1 MLDDLGTLL
10 GVWAHPDDETFM
22 TAGLMALARAH
33 GSRVVC
39 VTATRGEHGTD
50 DPDRWPPDRLGQL
63 RERELA
69 QALALLD
76 VREHHWLGFT
86 DGGCAHVHPAAGSGA
101 VREVIDAV
109 RPDTVVTFGP
119 DGLTGHPDHRAVSR
133 WTSAAVE
140 STDHPVRLLHVTVTR
155 DFLRRHAGLNARFG
169 VFYLG
174 EPPGH
179 DPGELSL
186 HLRLDGT
193 ALDRKVAAMRAQA
206 SQIGP
211 LYDAVGDAAFRA
223 WWGTEALVE
232 THVPTAR
239 PVAAA

>member
-1 MLDDLGTLL
+1 MDDPGTLL

-39 VTATRGEHGTD
+39 ATATRGEHGTD
-50 DPDRWPPDRLGQL
+50 DPDRWPPDRLGRL

-69 QALALLD
+69 EALAMLD
-76 VREHHWLGFT
+76 VHEHHWLGFT
-86 DGGCAHVHPAAGSGA
+86 DGGCADVHPAVGVRA
-101 VREVIDAV
+101 VRRLIDTV

-133 WTSAAVE
+133 WTSAALE
-140 STDHPVRLLHVTVTR
+140 SVDHPVRLLHVTVTR
-155 DFLRRHAGLNARFG
+155 DFLHAHAPLNRRFG

-174 EPPGH
+174 EPQGH
-179 DPGELSL
+179 DPDELYL
-186 HLRLDGT
+186 HLRLAGDV
-193 ALDRKVAAMRAQA
+193 LDRKVAAMRAQA

-232 THVPTAR
+232 ARIRAQR
-239 PVAAA
+239 PVAA